1 MTGLAERATFRQR
14 AFVALQHRLPHH
26 LLSRV
31 VYCAARCTCG
41 PWKNFLIRR
50 FLQAFEVNLAEAAE
64 PEVFA
69 YPNFNAFFT
78 RALRPDA
85 RRIDPDARAVVSPVD
100 GTVSQAGRI
109 DDRELFQAKGHHFSL
124 EALLAGDRLLVE
136 AFRDGEFAT
145 IYLAPYNYHRI
156 HMPLGGSLTATIH
169 VPGRL
174 FSVNAAMAA
183 QVPELFARNERV
195 ICTFDTLC
203 GRLAVILVGALFVGS
218 MSTVWAGDITPA
230 ARRLPTLLPALA
242 APVRLERG
250 AEMGRFNMGSTV
262 IVLMEPGR
270 GRWLDSL
277 RAGVAVKMGQR
288 IGECTRLDDERA

>member
-1 MTGLAERATFRQR
+1 MAGLAERVTFRQR
-14 AFVALQHRLPHH
+14 AFIALQHRLPHH
-26 LLSRV
+26 LLSRIV
-31 VYCAARCTCG
+31 HYAARCPYG

-50 FLQAFEVNLAEAAE
+50 FLQAFAVNLAEAAE
-64 PEVFA
+64 PDTFA
-69 YPNFNAFFT
+69 YPHFNAFFT

-109 DDRELFQAKGHHFSL
+109 EDRELFQAKGHHFSL
-124 EALLAGDRLLVE
+124 DALLAGDRLLVE

-156 HMPLGGSLTATIH
+156 HMPLSGSLTATIH

-174 FSVNAAMAA
+174 FSVNAAMTA
-183 QVPELFARNERV
+183 QVPELFARNERI

-218 MSTVWAGDITPA
+218 MSTAWAGEITPV
-230 ARRLPTLLPALA
+230 ARQRPTLLPAPA

-262 IVLMEPGR
+262 IVLLERGR
-270 GRWLDSL
+270 VRWLDSL
-277 RAGVAVKMGQR
+277 LAGAVVKTGQR
-288 IGECTRLDDERA
+288 IGECTRLDDEHA